1 MVLRKKVQMETQQEN
16 PIDTNEHIRI
26 TRLNTDKTRKTNEAD
41 VRYQVYFELSGTPVQ
56 QWRTI
61 FEQEWKVLH
70 GTQPQ
75 LSLDVNV
82 DNRFLV
88 VHCSLQE
95 IADLY
100 LPALKKA
107 VDATN
112 RSYAKYSHNAEI
124 EQQRRDDVWTQERKT
139 IDDIAKS
146 LKFD

>member
-1 MVLRKKVQMETQQEN
+1 METHQEN
-16 PIDTNEHIRI
+16 PIDTNEQIRI

-41 VRYQVYFELSGTPVQ
+41 IRYQVYFELSGAPVQ
-56 QWRTI
+56 QWRAI
-61 FEQEWKVLH
+61 FEQEWKALNRI
-70 GTQPQ
+70 QPQ

-88 VHCSLQE
+88 IHCPLQE
-95 IADLY
+95 IADIY

-112 RSYAKYSHNAEI
+112 KSYGKYSHDAAI
-124 EQQRRDDVWTQERKT
+124 EQHHRDDIWTQERKT
-139 IDDIAKS
+139 VDDVAKS

>member
-1 MVLRKKVQMETQQEN
+1 MIETQQEN
-16 PIDTNEHIRI
+16 PIDINENIRI
-26 TRLNTDKTRKTNEAD
+26 TGLNTDKTRKTDGAD
-41 VRYQVYFELSGTPVQ
+41 IRYQVYFELSVTPVQ
-56 QWRTI
+56 SWRTI
-61 FEQEWKVLH
+61 FEQEWKALNH
-70 GTQPQ
+70 TQPQ

-95 IADLY
+95 IADIY

-112 RSYAKYSHNAEI
+112 RSYGKYSHDAAI
-124 EQQRRDDVWTQERKT
+124 EQQHRDDVWTQERKAV
-139 IDDIAKS
+139 DDAAKS